1 MKKLILEFWAKLKI
15 WLQREAGIKDARL
28 LLGVVIGMFVVVLM
42 TTLSAR
48 IAELNRMEI
57 RRAELTAEVSHLLE
71 TREALQTQVVYAG
84 SDAAVADWARSEGH
98 MKQEGDHI
106 VVPVPEQGA
115 KPVVEATPLPTM
127 QPPSPW
133 EVWQVLFFGE

>member
-1 MKKLILEFWAKLKI
+1 MKKLILEFWSKLKI

-48 IAELNRMEI
+48 ISELNRMEI
-57 RRAELTAEVSHLLE
+57 HRAELTAEVSQLLE
-71 TREALQTQVVYAG
+71 TREFLQTQVVYAG

-106 VVPVPEQGA
+106 IVPIPEQGA
-115 KPVVEATPLPTM
+115 KPVVEVTPVPK
-127 QPPSPW
+127 PKSPEPW
-133 EVWQVLFFGE
+133 EVWQALLFGE

>member
-48 IAELNRMEI
+48 ISELNRMEI
-57 RRAELTAEVSHLLE
+57 RRAELTAEVS
-71 TREALQTQVVYAG
+71 ASAG
-84 SDAAVADWARSEGH
+84 NAGGITNPGGVCRLGC
-98 MKQEGDHI
+98 GCGGL
-106 VVPVPEQGA
+106 GA
-115 KPVVEATPLPTM
+115 
-127 QPPSPW
+127 Q
-133 EVWQVLFFGE
+133 